1 MSKILIRNTN
11 ILDFSKDVENVRN
24 VDIFIDENKIK
35 LISKNIKEP
44 PNERIKVVNGKN
56 KLTFPGLINCHT
68 HIPMVLMRGYADDL
82 PLNIWLNKK
91 IFPVE
96 RRLDPES
103 IYMGTLLGL
112 AELIRT
118 GCTTFVDMYFFMEEV
133 ASAVKIAGL
142 RCILSYGIIG
152 INGKKGLIDSENFFN
167 NFNNY
172 ANGRVKVYLG
182 PHAPYTCSLEY
193 LKEVATL
200 SKKLNTGVHIHL
212 NETKSEIEELTKDF
226 GKPPILK
233 VSETGLMDGKTVA
246 AHCVHLTQEE
256 IEILK
261 EKNVL
266 VAHNPSSNM
275 KLASGIAPVQD
286 MLNKGIKVSIGT
298 DGAASNNSLNMWH
311 EMRLASFLSKVSTLD
326 ATSLPAREILKMT
339 TSVPGNYLWDGAIGE
354 IKEGS
359 LADLILIDLNNINLT
374 PAFSLESNLTYATY
388 GNEIDTVIVD
398 GNIIME
404 NNKILSF
411 DEELI
416 KKEAR
421 KQAERIIGKK
431 VFLNE

>member
-286 MLNKGIKVSIGT
+286 MLNKGKVSIGT

-431 VFLNE
+431 SILK